1 MRWDCYHLLVEKSAL
16 SPRLGIAWYW
26 PWADMVFHASYDR
39 VFQTPAFENILLSSS
54 PAVTALNPQVLR
66 LPVEPSHGN
75 FYEARLTRNFF
86 GNFRLSTNYYQR
98 VFDHYADDGVPRAR
112 RQRNMLSECVTT

>member
-1 MRWDCYHLLVEKSAL
+1 VLFRSSAGVRWDCYHLLVEKSAL
-16 SPRLGIAWYW
+16 SPRLGDAWYW
-26 PWADMVFHASYDR
+26 PWADMVFHAPYDR

-75 FYEARLTRNFF
+75 FYEGLTRNFF
-86 GNFRLSTNYYQR
+86 GNFRLSTNYL
-98 VFDHYADDGVPRAR
+98 PAR
-112 RQRNMLSECVTT
+112 F